1 MILSKNL
8 NVVGS
13 LRSFLGLKYYQIVF
27 PNLTMIIR
35 LHMSYKPIWIC
46 TIRDEEL
53 TNHRKIYLED
63 AKTENSYN
71 KLFPNQVSNRL
82 DVSWSSRKSC
92 LWLINKLEKVNQSNV
107 IGLCKFIETTIKP
120 WPATINVP
128 PEKYDVNSMKVKT
141 TN

>member
-1 MILSKNL
+1 M
-8 NVVGS
+8 
-13 LRSFLGLKYYQIVF
+13 
-27 PNLTMIIR
+27 TTIITLPSISNINRFSQGVQDRAPSHQR

-53 TNHRKIYLED
+53 TDHRKIYLEH

-92 LWLINKLEKVNQSNV
+92 LWLVNKLEKANQSNV
-107 IGLCKFIETTIKP
+107 IGLCKFIETTTKP